1 MRMRTIIIVPLS
13 WHYLAPP
20 WLFVGT
26 PYSLLGPGNL
36 SLSRRYQ
43 SQSVQAQC
51 AETPDHPSCPR
62 LPVAALTNDYK
73 LGSVTQIHL
82 LSHSP
87 GGHRSEMKVW
97 AGLAPSRGSEEE
109 SVPPLSQLLGAA
121 SNPHS
126 SSLGLWVHHPFLFF
140 RLQWPSFLCFPSFSP
155 TRTPVPGLRVHSKS
169 RMISGSFI

>member
-26 PYSLLGPGNL
+26 PYSLLSPGNL

-62 LPVAALTNDYK
+62 LPLAALTNDYK